1 MRVHQNIN
9 TVGPIE
15 FIDSY
20 KGGTY
25 DIPSAFSDE
34 EMKVFYSL
42 CDGNYKGN
50 HLIYHD
56 NDTVNVIFAL
66 YAAYMLASDKKKRT
80 IYYIGK
86 HWDTFYYILN
96 AFIENGSFEYTTD
109 EEEDE
114 DTECIKVENKVRVKH
129 IKDYN
134 MLYNT
139 PIFVG
144 SVFIF
149 ECSHL
154 NSELLDELTY
164 IQRVL
169 DSQVIMAGKHYRE
182 SLNAIKENPNF
193 FNLKVANR
201 EYSGERYFELFHS
214 EHTPIFREDMYKEK
228 FNEMLRDY
236 ISKITKTN
244 K

>member
-1 MRVHQNIN
+1 MCLHQNTN
-9 TVGPIE
+9 TISPID
-15 FIDSY
+15 FLDSY
-20 KGGTY
+20 KGGVY

-34 EMKVFYSL
+34 EMKLFYSL
-42 CDGNYKGN
+42 CDPNYKGN
-50 HLIYHD
+50 HLIYHG

-66 YAAYMLASDKKKRT
+66 YAAYMLASDEKKRT

-96 AFIENGSFEYTTD
+96 AFIENGPFEYTTD

-114 DTECIKVENKVRVKH
+114 DTECIKVENKIRVKH
-129 IKDYN
+129 IEDYN

-154 NSELLDELTY
+154 NSEVLDELSY

-169 DSQVIMAGKHYRE
+169 DSQIIMAGKHHRQRMTDID
-182 SLNAIKENPNF
+182 NNPNF
-193 FNLKVANR
+193 FNLKLANR
-201 EYSGERYFELFHS
+201 EYTGERYFELF
-214 EHTPIFREDMYKEK
+214 EGERTPIWHEDKYKEK
-228 FNEMLRDY
+228 FNEMFRSY
-236 ISKITKTN
+236 ISNATKMN

>member
-1 MRVHQNIN
+1 MCTHSNIN
-9 TVGPIE
+9 TIDPID
-15 FIDSY
+15 FLDSY

-25 DIPSAFSDE
+25 DIPAAFSDD
-34 EMKVFYSL
+34 EMKLFYSL
-42 CDGNYKGN
+42 CDGKYKGN
-50 HLIYHD
+50 HLIYHG

-86 HWDTFYYILN
+86 HWDSFYNILN
-96 AFIENGSFEYTTD
+96 GFIENGSFEYTTA

-154 NSELLDELTY
+154 NNEVLDELTY
-164 IQRVL
+164 TQNIPE
-169 DSQVIMAGKHYRE
+169 SQVIMAGKAYRQSVPE
-182 SLNAIKENPNF
+182 VKENPNF
-193 FNLKVANR
+193 FNLKCANQ
-201 EYSGERYFELFHS
+201 EYTGERFFALFEGDDWFIPHES
-214 EHTPIFREDMYKEK
+214 IYRGV

-236 ISKITKTN
+236 IKKITKTN